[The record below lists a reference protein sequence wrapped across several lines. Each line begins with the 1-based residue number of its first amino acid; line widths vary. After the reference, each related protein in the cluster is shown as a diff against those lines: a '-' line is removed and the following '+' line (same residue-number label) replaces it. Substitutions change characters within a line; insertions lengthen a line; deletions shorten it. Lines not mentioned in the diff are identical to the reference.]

1 MLSSVIIVGKMVTRQ
16 KSAERKSA
24 TKTIKSGKPPAVHQS
39 ILLKI
44 SPANDV
50 IFRAVS
56 AMPKTTDLMNV
67 LDWQKFANVLQI
79 PTAQLIARHL
89 YVWGRDETYD
99 DEDA

>member
-1 MLSSVIIVGKMVTRQ
+1 
-16 KSAERKSA
+16 
-24 TKTIKSGKPPAVHQS
+24 
-39 ILLKI
+39 
-44 SPANDV
+44 
-50 IFRAVS
+50 
-56 AMPKTTDLMNV
+56 MPKTTDLMNV